1 MPLFDP
7 EHEGSLAYLAA
18 ARLIYTPTKPQ
29 NAPEVV
35 AAAPEEQSA
44 ASAPAEA
51 VFEGNEFTVWK
62 KYAKNASPSEKTLVS
77 TRHPFPKH
85 HPLQQ
90 VVGECEVAIERTI
103 APVHQEVLKA
113 AAYVITVPPTRRT
126 APAMESTRFVTGRCI
141 LFPSPKNSRARR
153 VPRR

>member
-1 MPLFDP
+1 LKWSSLTLALACVPRAYTAGVPMPLFDP

-51 VFEGNEFTVWK
+51 VFEGNEFTV
-62 KYAKNASPSEKTLVS
+62 
-77 TRHPFPKH
+77 
-85 HPLQQ
+85 
-90 VVGECEVAIERTI
+90 
-103 APVHQEVLKA
+103 
-113 AAYVITVPPTRRT
+113 
-126 APAMESTRFVTGRCI
+126 
-141 LFPSPKNSRARR
+141 
-153 VPRR
+153 